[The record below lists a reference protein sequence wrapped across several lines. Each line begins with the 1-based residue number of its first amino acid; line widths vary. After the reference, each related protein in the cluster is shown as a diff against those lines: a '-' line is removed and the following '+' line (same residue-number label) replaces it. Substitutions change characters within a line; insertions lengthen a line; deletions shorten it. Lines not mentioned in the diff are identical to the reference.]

1 MCDKL
6 RAAFLDIFLAHP
18 EVRCLGTTICW
29 NGNLNDARIHHGLWL
44 GQDGGPVQ
52 DAASVIGSTYQ
63 TLKLLD
69 EQMGRGMQIV
79 TALREQAIVLSTEV
93 IKQREE
99 LEKVRREWTAE
110 AQRQEAEGA
119 KRTGQKGPG

>member
-6 RAAFLDIFLAHP
+6 RAAFLGVFLAHP
-18 EVRCLGTTICW
+18 EVRCLGATICW
-29 NGNLNDARIHHGLWL
+29 NGNLNDARIHHGIWL

-79 TALREQAIVLSTEV
+79 NALREQAIVLSTEV
-93 IKQREE
+93 MKQREE
-99 LEKVRREWTAE
+99 LEQIKRDWTAE
-110 AQRQEAEGA
+110 AQRQEAEAAERRGLE
-119 KRTGQKGPG
+119 GPG